1 MSRVQVVKKA
11 DLRKIAATSG
21 ITREVA
27 FDSGKIIAF
36 RAHGAPGVVS
46 GWHHHG
52 DHDYVAYMV
61 SGRARIEYGLSGREA
76 VEVGAGEFFS
86 LPPRKVH
93 RDINPAPKEE
103 QSAVIFLAGTGPWV
117 VNVEGPEA

>member
-1 MSRVQVVKKA
+1 M
-11 DLRKIAATSG
+11 RKVTATSG

-27 FDSGKIIAF
+27 FDSGNIIAF
-36 RAHGAPGVVS
+36 RGRVAPGVVS

-52 DHDYVAYMV
+52 DHDYVAYMI
-61 SGRARIEYGLSGREA
+61 SGRARIEYGLGGRDA

-86 LPPRKVH
+86 VPRRMVH
-93 RDINPAPKEE
+93 RDINPSTEE
-103 QSAVIFLAGTGPWV
+103 EHLGIIFLAGTGPWV